1 MTIRWVAHAVP
12 RLTTQSAAKEWYQQI
27 WSTVR
32 VSLGWSMNHRVFAG
46 PLTLFIEPS
55 PDPRVPD
62 KATLFIRVHLGLP
75 QRRSHLPP
83 AIMFPAASR
92 LKRDRCEDDL
102 WNSLLVNP
110 QPCKIHREDKSWPTA
125 AHFRPRQNRK
135 DVYLT
140 CCFGICSIFC
150 SKIRMR
156 TACGSA
162 RCDFFAEILA
172 FFTFLLIKRPNC
184 HAKMPPSPSQCQ

>member
-1 MTIRWVAHAVP
+1 MTIRWVARAVP
-12 RLTTQSAAKEWYQQI
+12 RLTTVCHKRMVSADVIDSASHSWMIHE
-27 WSTVR
+27 SPGFRRASDTVYRTFAR
-32 VSLGWSMNHRVFAG
+32 VAR
-46 PLTLFIEPS
+46 PPS
-55 PDPRVPD
+55 PRQSY
-62 KATLFIRVHLGLP
+62 AVHLGLP

-140 CCFGICSIFC
+140 CCFSICSIFC

-156 TACGSA
+156 TA
-162 RCDFFAEILA
+162 DFCRNTNVFLN
-172 FFTFLLIKRPNC
+172 FF
-184 HAKMPPSPSQCQ
+184 